1 MIDNK
6 THISEKLKSFFD
18 ERNITQQDIAVKMGV
33 SQPAVSALLN
43 GKPFGKKLAQ
53 KWGDEFGIKPNWL
66 LTGEGEMLKDAKP
79 TEAESS
85 TTGNLIPL
93 FDAEAAAGSAYG
105 VSMDA
110 ARQVG
115 LIEIG
120 SMLRDSE
127 AAIRVYGNSMI
138 PNYPPGC
145 VIGVRQHMDSFII
158 PGKVY
163 VVETRNDR
171 YLKRLF
177 HTQDKTALRC
187 LSDNTIKF
195 DDGPMAG
202 EFCFPDF
209 EIPLDEITRVF
220 KVVGVIKRN
229 NI

>member
-1 MIDNK
+1 MSSKQRILQFLEYINIGQAAFEK
-6 THISEKLKSFFD
+6 NVHISNGYVNNLKGSIGATIIGKISTAYP
-18 ERNITQQDIAVKMGV
+18 E
-33 SQPAVSALLN
+33 LN
-43 GKPFGKKLAQ
+43 TT
-53 KWGDEFGIKPNWL
+53 WL

-163 VVETRNDR
+163 VIETRNDR